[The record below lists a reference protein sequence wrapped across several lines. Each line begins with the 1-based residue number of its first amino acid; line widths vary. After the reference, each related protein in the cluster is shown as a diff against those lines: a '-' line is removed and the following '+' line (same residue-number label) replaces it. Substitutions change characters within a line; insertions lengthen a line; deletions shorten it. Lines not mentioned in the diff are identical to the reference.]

1 MSSKRNLR
9 SNGTTGEQTLDS
21 TKNYKYNSSGTLVE
35 ATTVGND
42 DVVFSGSKSSLRRMA
57 DLERNLSILAAKA
70 LTDDGTSSGYGSTTD
85 YATRAGKWAT
95 ARTITL
101 GGDLSGSVSIDG
113 SASVTLTATVATN
126 KVALGTDTTGN
137 YMSGVTAG
145 AGISVTHT
153 AGEGSTATIAST
165 ITQYTDA
172 LAVSAN
178 TSAIAT
184 AKSEAIS
191 SAATDATTKA
201 NAAQAAAISSAAT
214 DATTKANAAQAAAAV
229 ATNLTSGTVPN
240 ARIAGT
246 YTGLTNLTGSGT
258 VDFSK
263 FYGNAADTAALPS
276 FSWTTD
282 ANTGIWAP
290 AADQV
295 GITTGGVNRV
305 TVSSTGIACTGEVTA
320 YASDARLKTNVVAID
335 GALDKVEAIR
345 GVTYDWNEKGQELGL
360 GTEHQVGVIAQE
372 IEAVLP
378 QLVVDSAH
386 EGFKTVKYDKL
397 TALLIEAVKELS
409 AKVKT
414 LEARLGN

>member
-184 AKSEAIS
+184 AKSE
-191 SAATDATTKA
+191 
-201 NAAQAAAISSAAT
+201 AISSAAT

>member
-165 ITQYTDA
+165 ITQYTNA

-184 AKSEAIS
+184 AKSE
-191 SAATDATTKA
+191 
-201 NAAQAAAISSAAT
+201 AISSAAT

>member
-9 SNGTTGEQTLDS
+9 SNGTTSEQTLDS

-165 ITQYTDA
+165 ITQYTNA

-184 AKSEAIS
+184 AKSE
-191 SAATDATTKA
+191 
-201 NAAQAAAISSAAT
+201 AISSAAT